1 MQQRLNRRCSLK
13 HICEILMKLER
24 FLSKFHQIRALGL
37 KILQLPPFEGQVKKS
52 NYDPLAWMTVMLA
65 VPHSPTPPDYNTMIN
80 RSERKSVSLE
90 GPDLEFCNLMSE
102 ND

>member
-1 MQQRLNRRCSLK
+1 
-13 HICEILMKLER
+13 MKLER

-37 KILQLPPFEGQVKKS
+37 KILQFPPFEGQVKKS
-52 NYDPLAWMTVMLA
+52 NYDPLAWMTVMSDTLA